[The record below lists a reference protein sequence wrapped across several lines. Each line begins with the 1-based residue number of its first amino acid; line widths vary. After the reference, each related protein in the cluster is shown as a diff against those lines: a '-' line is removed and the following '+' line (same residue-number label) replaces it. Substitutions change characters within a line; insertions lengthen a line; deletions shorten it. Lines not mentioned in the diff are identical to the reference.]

1 MTSGCDQRSL
11 AEGAS
16 MEASITEELI
26 EVAHQWDRAM
36 IENDADAIG
45 EFMADDWIIIGSDG
59 NVGDK
64 PNFLA
69 LVRSGSLTH
78 HVMESHDI
86 RMRLYGDAAVMTARG
101 VSGGTYRG
109 QTFHEVERVSC
120 VFVRQEGRWRCV
132 LTHLSRLA
140 QKEP

>member
-1 MTSGCDQRSL
+1 MKT
-11 AEGAS
+11 
-16 MEASITEELI
+16 SITDELT
-26 EVAHQWDRAM
+26 EVARQWDRAM
-36 IENDADAIG
+36 VENDADAIG

-64 PNFLA
+64 ASFLA

-78 HVMESHDI
+78 EVMESHDI
-86 RMRLYGDAAVMTARG
+86 RTRIYGDAAVMTARG
-101 VSGGTYRG
+101 VSGGMYRG
-109 QTFHEVERVSC
+109 QTFYEVERVSC

-140 QKEP
+140 GEQP